1 MQRFIIQTMTEIKIP
16 EIHIPE
22 IQIPQVYV
30 PQVSLPGY
38 EPLNVETIGCKYFHR
53 DVKNTGNRNLLID
66 DPNGIVSNCPYPSFI
81 PMNYQADQ
89 LIITET
95 VLPSEEEQKLPEGK
109 PPQAEI
115 PKDDKK
121 EDVFVE
127 CPGKNDQRVG
137 DFRNEKRLE
146 RVVGHERS
154 EDGTICTTIY
164 EDVPFK
170 DQYIPEVSTIV
181 STAVIGLVAAS
192 TPLLLNAVKPIV
204 KQIVKKLTKKK
215 NKKSSS

>member
-1 MQRFIIQTMTEIKIP
+1 MTEIKIP

-66 DPNGIVSNCPYPSFI
+66 DPNGVVSNCPYPSFI

-89 LIITET
+89 LIIVEEAAVVNDEPET
-95 VLPSEEEQKLPEGK
+95 LPEGK

-115 PKDDKK
+115 PKDEKK

-127 CPGKNDQRVG
+127 CPGKKDQKVG
-137 DFRNEKRLE
+137 DYRNEKRIS
-146 RVVGHERS
+146 RVSGHLRS
-154 EDGTICTTIY
+154 EDGTECITLYENVTFIDSVLPSPSAALNVVTISLIATSSSLLI
-164 EDVPFK
+164 PAIKSLSKTAFK
-170 DQYIPEVSTIV
+170 KIFAKFE
-181 STAVIGLVAAS
+181 
-192 TPLLLNAVKPIV
+192 
-204 KQIVKKLTKKK
+204 KKK
-215 NKKSSS
+215 DKESSS

>member
-1 MQRFIIQTMTEIKIP
+1 MTEIKIP

-22 IQIPQVYV
+22 IEIPQVYT
-30 PQVSLPGY
+30 PQVFLPGY
-38 EPLNVETIGCKYFHR
+38 EPLNVESIGCKYFHR
-53 DVKNTGNRNLLID
+53 DVKNTGNRNLLIE
-66 DPNGIVSNCPYPSFI
+66 DPNGVTSSCPYPSFI
-81 PMNYQADQ
+81 PMNYQPDQ
-89 LIITET
+89 LII
-95 VLPSEEEQKLPEGK
+95 VEEAAVVNDEPEKLPEGK

-115 PKDDKK
+115 PKEEKK

-127 CPGKNDQRVG
+127 CPGKKDQRVG
-137 DFRNEKRLE
+137 DFRNEKKLE
-146 RVVGHERS
+146 RVVGHKRS
-154 EDGTICTTIY
+154 EDGTICTTLY
-164 EDVPFK
+164 EDVSFK

-215 NKKSSS
+215 EK

>member
-1 MQRFIIQTMTEIKIP
+1 MTEIKIP

-22 IQIPQVYV
+22 IQIQQVYT

-53 DVKNTGNRNLLID
+53 DVKNTGNRNLLLD
-66 DPNGIVSNCPYPSFI
+66 DPNGVVSNCPYPSFI

-89 LIITET
+89 LII
-95 VLPSEEEQKLPEGK
+95 VEEAAVVNDEPEKLPEGK

-127 CPGKNDQRVG
+127 CPGKKDQRVG
-137 DFRNEKRLE
+137 DFRNEKKLE
-146 RVVGHERS
+146 RVIGHSRS

-215 NKKSSS
+215 NKV

>member
-1 MQRFIIQTMTEIKIP
+1 MTEIKIP
-16 EIHIPE
+16 EIYIPHIA
-22 IQIPQVYV
+22 IPKVYI
-30 PQVSLPGY
+30 PQVSLPPADRAP
-38 EPLNVETIGCKYFHR
+38 EVQTIGCKYFHR

-66 DPNGIVSNCPYPSFI
+66 DPNGVVSDCPYPSFI
-81 PMNYQADQ
+81 PMNFQPDQ
-89 LIITET
+89 LII
-95 VLPSEEEQKLPEGK
+95 VEEAAVVNDEPDKLPEGK

-115 PKDDKK
+115 PKEDKK
-121 EDVFVE
+121 DDVFVE
-127 CPGKNDQRVG
+127 CPGKKDQRVG

-181 STAVIGLVAAS
+181 STAVIGLGAAS
-192 TPLLLNAVKPIV
+192 TPLLLNAVKPLV

-215 NKKSSS
+215 KDVK

>member
-1 MQRFIIQTMTEIKIP
+1 MEIPQINIP
-16 EIHIPE
+16 D
-22 IQIPQVYV
+22 IQIPDVYI

-38 EPLNVETIGCKYFHR
+38 EPLNVETIGCKYYHR
-53 DVKNTGNRNLLID
+53 DVKNTGNRNLLIE
-66 DPNGIVSNCPYPSFI
+66 DPNGVTNSCPYPSFI

-95 VLPSEEEQKLPEGK
+95 ALPAEEKQKLPEGK
-109 PPQAEI
+109 PSKAEI
-115 PKDDKK
+115 PKDKK
-121 EDVFVE
+121 DELIVPP
-127 CPGKNDQRVG
+127 CPGKKDQRIG

-146 RVVGHERS
+146 RVTGHKRGD
-154 EDGTICTTIY
+154 DGIECITTY
-164 EDVPFK
+164 ENVAFK

-192 TPLLLNAVKPIV
+192 TPLLLNAVKPLV

-215 NKKSSS
+215 NKV

>member
-1 MQRFIIQTMTEIKIP
+1 MTEIKIP

-66 DPNGIVSNCPYPSFI
+66 DPNGVVSNCPYPSFI

-89 LIITET
+89 LII
-95 VLPSEEEQKLPEGK
+95 VEEAAVVNDEPAKLPEGK
-109 PPQAEI
+109 PPQPEI
-115 PKDDKK
+115 PKDEKK
-121 EDVFVE
+121 DDVFVE
-127 CPGKNDQRVG
+127 CPGKKDQRVG

-146 RVVGHERS
+146 RVVGHKRS

-192 TPLLLNAVKPIV
+192 TPLLLNAVKPLV

-215 NKKSSS
+215 KDVK

>member
-1 MQRFIIQTMTEIKIP
+1 MTEIKIP

-22 IQIPQVYV
+22 VLIPQVYT

-53 DVKNTGNRNLLID
+53 DVKNTGNRNLLIE
-66 DPNGIVSNCPYPSFI
+66 DPNGVTNSCPYPSFI

-89 LIITET
+89 LII
-95 VLPSEEEQKLPEGK
+95 VEEAAVVNDEPAKLPEGK
-109 PPQAEI
+109 PPQPEI
-115 PKDDKK
+115 PKDKK
-121 EDVFVE
+121 EEVFVD
-127 CPGKNDQRVG
+127 CPGRTDQRVG

-146 RVVGHERS
+146 RVVGHQRS
-154 EDGTICTTIY
+154 EDGSICTTIY

-181 STAVIGLVAAS
+181 STAVIGFVAAS
-192 TPLLLNAVKPIV
+192 TPLLLNAVKPLV

-215 NKKSSS
+215 DKV

>member
-1 MQRFIIQTMTEIKIP
+1 MEIP
-16 EIHIPE
+16 EISIPNIE
-22 IQIPQVYV
+22 IPQVYV

-53 DVKNTGNRNLLID
+53 DTKNTGNRNLLID
-66 DPNGIVSNCPYPSFI
+66 DPNGVVSNCPYPSFI

-89 LIITET
+89 LII
-95 VLPSEEEQKLPEGK
+95 VEEAAVVNDEPAKLPEGK
-109 PPQAEI
+109 PPQPEL
-115 PKDDKK
+115 PKDKK
-121 EDVFVE
+121 EEVFVD
-127 CPGKNDQRVG
+127 CPGRTDQRVG

-146 RVVGHERS
+146 RVVGHQRS
-154 EDGTICTTIY
+154 EDGSICTTIY

-170 DQYIPEVSTIV
+170 DQYIPEISTIV

-215 NKKSSS
+215 DKV

>member
-1 MQRFIIQTMTEIKIP
+1 MEIP

-22 IQIPQVYV
+22 VAIPKVYV

-53 DVKNTGNRNLLID
+53 DVKNTGNRNLLVE
-66 DPNGIVSNCPYPSFI
+66 DPNGVTNSCPYPSFI

-89 LIITET
+89 LII
-95 VLPSEEEQKLPEGK
+95 VEEAAVVNDEPAKLPEGK
-109 PPQAEI
+109 PPQPEI
-115 PKDDKK
+115 PKDKK
-121 EDVFVE
+121 EEVFVE
-127 CPGKNDQRVG
+127 CPGRTDQRVG

-192 TPLLLNAVKPIV
+192 TPLLLNAVKPLV

-215 NKKSSS
+215 KDVK

>member
-1 MQRFIIQTMTEIKIP
+1 MPTIDIP
-16 EIHIPE
+16 EIHIPNIE
-22 IQIPQVYV
+22 IPEVYV

-38 EPLNVETIGCKYFHR
+38 EPLNVEIIGCKYFHR
-53 DVKNTGNRNLLID
+53 DTKNTGNRNLLID
-66 DPNGIVSNCPYPSFI
+66 DPNGVVSNCPYPSFI

-95 VLPSEEEQKLPEGK
+95 ALPAEEQQELPEGK
-109 PPQAEI
+109 PPQPEI
-115 PKDDKK
+115 PKDKK
-121 EDVFVE
+121 EEVFVD
-127 CPGKNDQRVG
+127 CPGRTDQRKG

-192 TPLLLNAVKPIV
+192 TPLLLNAVKPLV

-215 NKKSSS
+215 DKV

>member
-1 MQRFIIQTMTEIKIP
+1 MTEIKIP

-22 IQIPQVYV
+22 VLIPQVYT

-53 DVKNTGNRNLLID
+53 DVKNTGNRNLLIE
-66 DPNGIVSNCPYPSFI
+66 DPNGVTNSCPYPSFI

-89 LIITET
+89 LII
-95 VLPSEEEQKLPEGK
+95 VEEAAVVNDEPAKLPEGK
-109 PPQAEI
+109 PPQPEL
-115 PKDDKK
+115 PKDKK
-121 EDVFVE
+121 EEVFVD
-127 CPGKNDQRVG
+127 CPGRTDQRVG

-146 RVVGHERS
+146 RVVGHQRS
-154 EDGTICTTIY
+154 EDGSICTTIY

-215 NKKSSS
+215 EK

>member
-1 MQRFIIQTMTEIKIP
+1 MTEIKIP

-66 DPNGIVSNCPYPSFI
+66 DPNGVVSNCPYPSFI

-89 LIITET
+89 LII
-95 VLPSEEEQKLPEGK
+95 VEEAMVENEEPAKLPEGK
-109 PPQAEI
+109 PPKPEI
-115 PKDDKK
+115 PKSDKK
-121 EDVFVE
+121 VEFVE
-127 CPGKNDQRVG
+127 CPGKKDQRVG

-154 EDGTICTTIY
+154 EDG
-164 EDVPFK
+164 
-170 DQYIPEVSTIV
+170 
-181 STAVIGLVAAS
+181 LVAAS
-192 TPLLLNAVKPIV
+192 TPLLLNAVKPIM

-215 NKKSSS
+215 KEK

>member
-1 MQRFIIQTMTEIKIP
+1 MTEIKIP

-22 IQIPQVYV
+22 VSIPQVYV

-53 DVKNTGNRNLLID
+53 DVKNTGNRNLLLD
-66 DPNGIVSNCPYPSFI
+66 DPNGVVSNCPYPSFI

-89 LIITET
+89 LII
-95 VLPSEEEQKLPEGK
+95 VEEAAVVNDEPEKLPEGK

-127 CPGKNDQRVG
+127 CPSKKDQRVG

-170 DQYIPEVSTIV
+170 DQYIPEISTIV

-192 TPLLLNAVKPIV
+192 TPLLLNAVKPLV

-215 NKKSSS
+215 KDVK

>member
-1 MQRFIIQTMTEIKIP
+1 MEIP
-16 EIHIPE
+16 EISIPNIE
-22 IQIPQVYV
+22 IPKVYI

-38 EPLNVETIGCKYFHR
+38 QPLNVETIGCKYFHR
-53 DVKNTGNRNLLID
+53 DVKNTGNRNLLIED
-66 DPNGIVSNCPYPSFI
+66 KNGLVSNCPYPSFI

-89 LIITET
+89 LII
-95 VLPSEEEQKLPEGK
+95 VEEAAVVNDEPEKLPEGK

-115 PKDDKK
+115 PKEDKK

-127 CPGKNDQRVG
+127 CPGKKDQRVG

-146 RVVGHERS
+146 RVVGHKRS
-154 EDGTICTTIY
+154 EDGTICTTLY

-170 DQYIPEVSTIV
+170 DQYIPEISTVI
-181 STAVIGLVAAS
+181 STAFIGLVAAS

-215 NKKSSS
+215 DKV

>member
-1 MQRFIIQTMTEIKIP
+1 MEIP
-16 EIHIPE
+16 EINIPD
-22 IQIPQVYV
+22 IQIPDVYI

-38 EPLNVETIGCKYFHR
+38 ESLNVETIGCKYYHR
-53 DVKNTGNRNLLID
+53 DVKNTGNRNLLIE
-66 DPNGIVSNCPYPSFI
+66 DPNGVTSNCPYPSFI

-95 VLPSEEEQKLPEGK
+95 ALPAEEKQKLPEGK
-109 PPQAEI
+109 PPKAEI
-115 PKDDKK
+115 PKNKKDEPIVPPCPDK
-121 EDVFVE
+121 
-127 CPGKNDQRVG
+127 NNQRVG

-146 RVVGHERS
+146 RVTGHKRGD
-154 EDGTICTTIY
+154 DGIECITIY
-164 EDVPFK
+164 ENVAFK

-192 TPLLLNAVKPIV
+192 SPLLLNAVKPLV

-215 NKKSSS
+215 NKV

>member
-1 MQRFIIQTMTEIKIP
+1 MPTIDIP
-16 EIHIPE
+16 EIHIPNIE
-22 IQIPQVYV
+22 IPEVYV

-53 DVKNTGNRNLLID
+53 DTKNTGNRNLLIE
-66 DPNGIVSNCPYPSFI
+66 DPNGVTSSCPYPSFI

-95 VLPSEEEQKLPEGK
+95 ALPAEEEQKLPEGK

-127 CPGKNDQRVG
+127 CPGKKDQRVG
-137 DFRNEKRLE
+137 DFRNEKKLE
-146 RVVGHERS
+146 RVLGHERS

-215 NKKSSS
+215 EK

>member
-1 MQRFIIQTMTEIKIP
+1 MQRFTILTMTEIKIP
-16 EIHIPE
+16 EIHIPD
-22 IQIPQVYV
+22 IQIPEVYV

-53 DVKNTGNRNLLID
+53 DTKNTGNRNLLID
-66 DPNGIVSNCPYPSFI
+66 DPNGVVSNCPYPSFI
-81 PMNYQADQ
+81 PMNFQPDQ
-89 LIITET
+89 LII
-95 VLPSEEEQKLPEGK
+95 VEEAAVVNDEPTKLPEGK

-115 PKDDKK
+115 PKDKKK

-127 CPGKNDQRVG
+127 CPGKKDQRVG

-170 DQYIPEVSTIV
+170 DQYLPEISTVI
-181 STAVIGLVAAS
+181 STAFIGLVAAS

-204 KQIVKKLTKKK
+204 KQVVKKLTKKK
-215 NKKSSS
+215 DKST

>member
-1 MQRFIIQTMTEIKIP
+1 MPTIKVP
-16 EIHIPE
+16 EIELPSIEIPTTPYFTQHKLGG
-22 IQIPQVYV
+22 QIP
-30 PQVSLPGY
+30 
-38 EPLNVETIGCKYFHR
+38 GCNLFHR
-53 DVKNTGNRNLLID
+53 DLEVTRNPSLLISD
-66 DPNGIVSNCPYPSFI
+66 KNGTFTTCPEGQIPSFDPIRFDINELIYTEQSPSNSESAQQNKIVI
-81 PMNYQADQ
+81 PPPVSKKKD
-89 LIITET
+89 I
-95 VLPSEEEQKLPEGK
+95 EE
-109 PPQAEI
+109 I
-115 PKDDKK
+115 
-121 EDVFVE
+121 E
-127 CPGKNDQRVG
+127 CPGPKDQRVG

-164 EDVPFK
+164 EDVSFK

-215 NKKSSS
+215 DVK

>member
-1 MQRFIIQTMTEIKIP
+1 MEIP

-22 IQIPQVYV
+22 VVIPQVYV

-66 DPNGIVSNCPYPSFI
+66 DPNGVVSNCPYPSFI

-95 VLPSEEEQKLPEGK
+95 ALPEEEQQQLPEGK
-109 PPQAEI
+109 PPQPEI
-115 PKDDKK
+115 PKDKKK
-121 EDVFVE
+121 EVFVD
-127 CPGKNDQRVG
+127 CPSRTDQRVG

-192 TPLLLNAVKPIV
+192 TPLLLNAVKPLV
-204 KQIVKKLTKKK
+204 KQVVKKLTKKK
-215 NKKSSS
+215 DKV

>member
-1 MQRFIIQTMTEIKIP
+1 MTEIKIP
-16 EIHIPE
+16 EIHIPNIE
-22 IQIPQVYV
+22 IPEVYV

-53 DVKNTGNRNLLID
+53 DTKNTGNRNLLLD
-66 DPNGIVSNCPYPSFI
+66 DPNGVVSNCPYPSFM

-89 LIITET
+89 LII
-95 VLPSEEEQKLPEGK
+95 VEEAAVVNDEPAKLPEGK

-115 PKDDKK
+115 PKEEKK

-127 CPGKNDQRVG
+127 CPSKKDQRVG

-154 EDGTICTTIY
+154 EDGTICTTLY
-164 EDVPFK
+164 EDVAFK

-215 NKKSSS
+215 DKV